1 MLSALGVYL
10 SHLLKERKDREIN
23 MLTTQGKEKHRK
35 SGYLVDSL
43 KNVLRKG
50 PVPYIYGLPGSL
62 RERIQSRGKKTKGMN
77 DESSL
82 LMTLPV
88 NKGNKP
94 VSSFKETQLTAQA
107 LGSFLSHV
115 YLFTRKEL

>member
-88 NKGNKP
+88 NKGNY
-94 VSSFKETQLTAQA
+94 E
-107 LGSFLSHV
+107 
-115 YLFTRKEL
+115 

>member
-1 MLSALGVYL
+1 
-10 SHLLKERKDREIN
+10 

-94 VSSFKETQLTAQA
+94 VSSFKETNNRLWSPTPVNTINYRRIF
-107 LGSFLSHV
+107 SFEG
-115 YLFTRKEL
+115 RPKG

>member
-1 MLSALGVYL
+1 
-10 SHLLKERKDREIN
+10 

-62 RERIQSRGKKTKGMN
+62 RERIQSRGKKTKQSEGMN

-88 NKGNKP
+88 NKGNKGLINTRRLLSVVNTTNRLP
-94 VSSFKETQLTAQA
+94 QAQSSPDVSF
-107 LGSFLSHV
+107 F
-115 YLFTRKEL
+115 